1 MSREILPYHA
11 EDISALARALKAQLA
26 EKLSAS
32 PAPPGHVEMLN
43 MLARAAGFGNFQ
55 HYRAQLL
62 ARARIERPAAPA
74 APVDFVKLR
83 RLLAYFGPEGRLTR
97 WPSKYSHQVPCL
109 WVIWSRIPA
118 RRDFTEREVNA
129 MITAQHDFGDYAL
142 LRRELV
148 NHKLMERTIDG
159 RVYRRLERQP
169 PAEALALIR
178 QLGDR

>member
-11 EDISALARALKAQLA
+11 EDISALARALKSQLA
-26 EKLSAS
+26 ERTV
-32 PAPPGHVEMLN
+32 PPGHVEMLN

-83 RLLAYFGPEGRLTR
+83 RLLAYFGPEGRMAR